1 MINPYFKIILNGTYY
16 NTTNNQFKTDI
27 MIRIGHELHIQK
39 IEPIFERYI
48 YVFEDFEIQRLM
60 INQTTSIKRQVGSEK
75 FYLVKYRDLKKN
87 EEKITLIEYDRLKNH
102 TGKKIILGKTIC
114 QEFKL
119 SKTYSNL
126 IFDTL
131 KNYPI
136 DELKINDEKIVYS
149 SKQKIQLIK
158 VNEFEFVETIDKKNF
173 IILIENTDTNELKIS
188 CIEKSCFY
196 DVLNRH
202 RKYKQYINARFNIKF

>member
-27 MIRIGHELHIQK
+27 MIRIGHELHIQE

-75 FYLVKYRDLKKN
+75 FYLVKYRHLKKN

-102 TGKKIILGKTIC
+102 T
-114 QEFKL
+114 
-119 SKTYSNL
+119 
-126 IFDTL
+126 
-131 KNYPI
+131 
-136 DELKINDEKIVYS
+136 
-149 SKQKIQLIK
+149 
-158 VNEFEFVETIDKKNF
+158 
-173 IILIENTDTNELKIS
+173 
-188 CIEKSCFY
+188 
-196 DVLNRH
+196 
-202 RKYKQYINARFNIKF
+202 